1 MDADRFFYEVARE
14 EAEMDMINDEL
25 LELADAAR
33 EEVVAAQY
41 QQFLQDVFGDIYN
54 ELQVQDWLLMVEEN
68 HAGCEFDI

>member
-54 ELQVQDWLLMVEEN
+54 ELQVQDWLRMVEEN
-68 HAGCEFDI
+68 NGCEFDI